1 MLKPNEAMMEDALRF
16 ASDSGDGSGKEK
28 KKKIGVLATFAPTI
42 TSITKELEE
51 LMATTGTSVEIVTRH
66 NMIAA
71 LGRTPQSGLNRGSYM
86 SFS

>member
-1 MLKPNEAMMEDALRF
+1 MEDALRF
-16 ASDSGDGSGKEK
+16 ASDSGDGSGKE

-66 NMIAA
+66 NDSCSRSDSTIW
-71 LGRTPQSGLNRGSYM
+71 TQSWILYELLLK
-86 SFS
+86 

>member
-1 MLKPNEAMMEDALRF
+1 MEDALRF
-16 ASDSGDGSGKEK
+16 ASDSGDGSGKE

>member
-1 MLKPNEAMMEDALRF
+1 MEDALRF

-66 NMIAA
+66 NDSCSRSDSTIW
-71 LGRTPQSGLNRGSYM
+71 TQSWILYELLLK
-86 SFS
+86 